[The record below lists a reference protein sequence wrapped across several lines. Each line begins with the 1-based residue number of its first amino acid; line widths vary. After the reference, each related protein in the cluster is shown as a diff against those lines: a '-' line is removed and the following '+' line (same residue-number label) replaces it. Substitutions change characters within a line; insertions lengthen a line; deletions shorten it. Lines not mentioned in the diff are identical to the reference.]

1 MKYKLTMKEPYSR
14 GKFLSAK
21 FRAYIDLLRPFT
33 LVAPFF
39 VAMFIMFASL
49 VYNGGFAKYPN
60 WWITIAQASLTLAFL
75 NGASN
80 ALNQATDVESDKIS
94 KPYRPIPQGLVQPD
108 EAQSIAYILYLF
120 ALLRAVTINVWFG
133 IFVFLIMIFTV
144 VYSLPP
150 RVKKYLFINQ
160 IWIAIPRG
168 MLGILASW
176 SVFGNPF
183 DKEPLII
190 GSIALIYFIGAM
202 TTKDI
207 VDSVADK
214 KTGTKTL
221 INTYGI
227 KKSAFISLP
236 FLFSPFVVVPI
247 LVRYN
252 FLNSYLLP
260 LTIFTIPGFMI
271 FYLMLKSHESKA
283 LENVPAWS
291 LMYITY
297 LFYAV
302 GFSSLIVLGELG
314 YLSFLY

>member
-1 MKYKLTMKEPYSR
+1 
-14 GKFLSAK
+14 
-21 FRAYIDLLRPFT
+21 
-33 LVAPFF
+33 
-39 VAMFIMFASL
+39 
-49 VYNGGFAKYPN
+49 
-60 WWITIAQASLTLAFL
+60 
-75 NGASN
+75 
-80 ALNQATDVESDKIS
+80 
-94 KPYRPIPQGLVQPD
+94 
-108 EAQSIAYILYLF
+108 
-120 ALLRAVTINVWFG
+120 
-133 IFVFLIMIFTV
+133 
-144 VYSLPP
+144 
-150 RVKKYLFINQ
+150 
-160 IWIAIPRG
+160 

-190 GSIALIYFIGAM
+190 GSIALIYFIG
-202 TTKDI
+202 TTTNGEKRKGSEI
-207 VDSVADK
+207 KADFFIPYV
-214 KTGTKTL
+214 L
-221 INTYGI
+221 I
-227 KKSAFISLP
+227 KVF
-236 FLFSPFVVVPI
+236 VPI